1 MTSLDYA
8 QNAFS
13 RPETC
18 RYRRNWF
25 CERCLGSKN
34 FVFCTPA
41 PFEPPFNCDSVAN
54 AAINYHDSLLFVSSL
69 LIGVINGDR
78 DVPPK
83 AFRQYRQLF

>member
-13 RPETC
+13 RLMSC
-18 RYRRNWF
+18 RYLHNRF
-25 CERCLGSKN
+25 FERSLASKN

-54 AAINYHDSLLFVSSL
+54 AAINYHDSLLFVPTL
-69 LIGVINGDR
+69 LIGVINGYHD
-78 DVPPK
+78 
-83 AFRQYRQLF
+83 ATESF